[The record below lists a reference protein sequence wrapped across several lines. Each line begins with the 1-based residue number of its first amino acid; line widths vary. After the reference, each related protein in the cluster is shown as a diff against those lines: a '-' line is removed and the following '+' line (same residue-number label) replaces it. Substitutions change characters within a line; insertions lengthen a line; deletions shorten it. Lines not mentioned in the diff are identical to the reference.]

1 MNRTVADFRFAL
13 RGLLRAPGFTL
24 VVILT
29 LALGIG
35 ANTAMFGVAE
45 SVLWRPMPYA
55 NPERLVQVWE
65 TNPLKRWTDAPVAPA
80 NFADWQKLNSVF
92 NELAAYNAADMKG
105 AAGFDV
111 FLSGTGEPQ
120 RLKAITA
127 TGNLFRVLGVKPL
140 LGRTFRDEETFQ
152 GKSAVAIL
160 SWELWQSA
168 FAGDPGI
175 VGRTISINARNR
187 EVVGVMPR
195 EFYFPSR
202 GVQLW
207 LPLGFTPS
215 TFVEM
220 RRAHNLRVVARLKPG
235 VGITQAQAE
244 MTMIA
249 GRLEH
254 EYPDTNTK
262 MGVGLGGFQEWFTGD
277 ARAGLLMLL
286 GAVGFLLLIVCS
298 NVANLQLGRAG
309 ARRREIEIRKA
320 LGATRLQIVQ
330 QLGAESAVLGLMGG
344 AIGLM
349 LAFGAKR
356 VLLAFAP
363 ELPGAVPMQ
372 MDAWVLTFA
381 LGISLAAALVFG
393 IAPAYAAAKVGA
405 LNERSRTGTG
415 QNRTM
420 RSVLVA
426 CEVALSVM
434 LVSGAGLLV
443 KSLIRLEQVSP
454 GFQADHGLTF
464 AVSLPD
470 ARYPKDEQ
478 VVQTLQEIERRL
490 RESPQ
495 VEAVG
500 STSVL
505 ALGGQ
510 WWTGDATVE
519 GRAVD
524 DYERELRHKSVTPDY
539 FRAMGTPL
547 VSGRFLTEQDG
558 RVNTPEVTLV
568 NETLA
573 KMYFRDADPIGK
585 RIRFGRP
592 TDKDPWVTVVG
603 VVADEKQDGLA
614 APVQPEVYSPLAR
627 NATSD
632 MTFVVR
638 SYGPPEA
645 LIGHARQV
653 VHGVDKD
660 LVLTNVTTLND
671 IVYGSV
677 KNERFR
683 TTLLAGF
690 AGVALLLAAV
700 GIYGVLAYLV
710 TLRTR
715 EIGIRMALG
724 ARAGQLLTMMF
735 RQGMA
740 PVLFGLAIGL
750 LGGLVVTN
758 LIRTLLFGVEA
769 NDPAIYFATTGTLAV
784 VAMFACWIP
793 ALRATRV
800 DPMSALRDE

>member
-1 MNRTVADFRFAL
+1 
-13 RGLLRAPGFTL
+13 
-24 VVILT
+24 
-29 LALGIG
+29 
-35 ANTAMFGVAE
+35 
-45 SVLWRPMPYA
+45 
-55 NPERLVQVWE
+55 
-65 TNPLKRWTDAPVAPA
+65 
-80 NFADWQKLNSVF
+80 
-92 NELAAYNAADMKG
+92 
-105 AAGFDV
+105 
-111 FLSGTGEPQ
+111 
-120 RLKAITA
+120 
-127 TGNLFRVLGVKPL
+127 
-140 LGRTFRDEETFQ
+140 
-152 GKSAVAIL
+152 
-160 SWELWQSA
+160 
-168 FAGDPGI
+168 
-175 VGRTISINARNR
+175 
-187 EVVGVMPR
+187 
-195 EFYFPSR
+195 
-202 GVQLW
+202 
-207 LPLGFTPS
+207 
-215 TFVEM
+215 
-220 RRAHNLRVVARLKPG
+220 
-235 VGITQAQAE
+235 
-244 MTMIA
+244 
-249 GRLEH
+249 
-254 EYPDTNTK
+254 
-262 MGVGLGGFQEWFTGD
+262 
-277 ARAGLLMLL
+277 
-286 GAVGFLLLIVCS
+286 
-298 NVANLQLGRAG
+298 
-309 ARRREIEIRKA
+309 
-320 LGATRLQIVQ
+320 
-330 QLGAESAVLGLMGG
+330 
-344 AIGLM
+344 
-349 LAFGAKR
+349 
-356 VLLAFAP
+356 
-363 ELPGAVPMQ
+363 
-372 MDAWVLTFA
+372 
-381 LGISLAAALVFG
+381 
-393 IAPAYAAAKVGA
+393 
-405 LNERSRTGTG
+405 
-415 QNRTM
+415 
-420 RSVLVA
+420 
-426 CEVALSVM
+426 
-434 LVSGAGLLV
+434 
-443 KSLIRLEQVSP
+443 VSP
-454 GFQADHGLTF
+454 GFQADRGLTF

-510 WWTGDATVE
+510 WWTGDAMVE

-547 VSGRFLTEQDG
+547 VGGRFLTEQDD
-558 RVNTPEVTLV
+558 RASTPEVTLV

-573 KMYFRDADPIGK
+573 KRYFRGADPIGK

-627 NATSD
+627 NATGD

-645 LIGHARQV
+645 LTGLAREV

-710 TLRTR
+710 TQRTR
-715 EIGIRMALG
+715 EIGIRMAMG

-735 RQGMA
+735 RQGMT
-740 PVLFGLAIGL
+740 PVLLGLAIGL

-758 LIRTLLFGVEA
+758 LIRTLLFDVQA
-769 NDPAIYFATTGTLAV
+769 SDPAIYFATTGTLAV

>member
-1 MNRTVADFRFAL
+1 MNRMAADFRFAL

-29 LALGIG
+29 LALGLA

-55 NPERLVQVWE
+55 APERLVQIWE

-80 NFADWQKLNSVF
+80 NFADWQKRNSVF
-92 NELAAYNAADMKG
+92 TGLAAYNAADAKG
-105 AAGFDV
+105 ASGFDV

-140 LGRTFRDEETFQ
+140 LGRTFRDEETFR
-152 GKSAVAIL
+152 GKSAVAVL

-168 FAGDPGI
+168 FGGDPAI
-175 VGRTISINARNR
+175 VGRNISINARNL
-187 EVVGVMPR
+187 EVIGVMPR

-207 LPLGFTPS
+207 VPLGFTPE
-215 TFVEM
+215 TFVQM
-220 RRAHNLRVVARLKPG
+220 RRPHSLRVVARLKPG
-235 VGITQAQAE
+235 IGIAHAQAE

-249 GRLEH
+249 AQLEH

-277 ARAGLLMLL
+277 SRAGLLMLL
-286 GAVGFLLLIVCS
+286 GAVGFLLLIVCT
-298 NVANLQLGRAG
+298 NIANLQLGRAAG
-309 ARRREIEIRKA
+309 RIREIEIRKA
-320 LGATRLQIVQ
+320 LGATRRQIVQ
-330 QLGAESAVLGLMGG
+330 QLGAESLLLGLLGG
-344 AIGLM
+344 AAGLM
-349 LAFGAKR
+349 LAFGARR

-363 ELPGAVPMQ
+363 ELPGAAPMR
-372 MDAWVLTFA
+372 MDAWVLAFH

-393 IAPAYAAAKVGA
+393 MAPAWIAAKVGA
-405 LNERSRTGTG
+405 LNDRSRTGSG

-420 RSVLVA
+420 RGVLVA
-426 CEVALSVM
+426 CEVALSLT

-443 KSLIRLEQVSP
+443 KSLVRLEQVNP
-454 GFQADHGLTF
+454 GFQVERGLTF
-464 AVSLPD
+464 ALSLPD
-470 ARYPKDEQ
+470 ARYPKAEQ
-478 VVQTLQEIERRL
+478 AVQALQEIERRL
-490 RESPQ
+490 REIPQ

-505 ALGGQ
+505 ALAGS

-524 DYERELRHKSVTPDY
+524 DYERELRHKSVTPGY

-547 VSGRFLTEQDG
+547 VNGRFLTEQDG
-558 RVNTPEVTLV
+558 SANAAEVTLV

-573 KMYFRDADPIGK
+573 KKYFRGADPIGK

-592 TDKDPWVTVVG
+592 NDKDPWVTIVG
-603 VVADEKQDGLA
+603 VVADQKQDGLA
-614 APVQPEVYSPLAR
+614 VPVQPEVYSPLAR
-627 NATSD
+627 NATSN
-632 MTFVVR
+632 MTFVIR
-638 SYGPPEA
+638 SSASPEA
-645 LIGHARQV
+645 LTGLARQV

-660 LVLTNVTTLND
+660 LVLTDVTTLSD
-671 IVYGSV
+671 LVYGSV
-677 KNERFR
+677 RNERFR
-683 TTLLAGF
+683 TTLLAAF
-690 AGVALLLAAV
+690 AGVALLLAAL

-710 TLRTR
+710 TQRTR
-715 EIGIRMALG
+715 EIGIRMAMG
-724 ARAGQLLTMMF
+724 ARASQLLAMMF

-740 PVLFGLAIGL
+740 PVLFGMAIGL
-750 LGGLVVTN
+750 LGALVVTN
-758 LIRTLLFGVEA
+758 LLRTLLFGVPA
-769 NDPAIYFATTGTLAV
+769 NDPAIYLATTGILAL
-784 VAMFACWIP
+784 VAMFACWLP

>member
-1 MNRTVADFRFAL
+1 MNRMAADFRFAL

-24 VVILT
+24 VVVLT

-45 SVLWRPMPYA
+45 SVLWRPMPYS
-55 NPERLVQVWE
+55 NPARLVQIWE

-80 NFADWQKLNSVF
+80 NFADWQKRNSVF
-92 NELAAYNAADMKG
+92 SELAAYLTADVKG

-111 FLSGTGEPQ
+111 FLSGSGEPQ
-120 RLKAITA
+120 RLKAIMA

-140 LGRTFRDEETFQ
+140 LGRTFRDEETFR
-152 GKSAVAIL
+152 GKSAVAVL

-168 FAGDPGI
+168 FGGDPGI

-187 EVVGVMPR
+187 EVIGVMPR

-207 LPLGFTPS
+207 IPLGFTPA
-215 TFVEM
+215 TFVEV
-220 RRAHNLRVVARLKPG
+220 RRPHDLRVVARLKPG
-235 VGITQAQAE
+235 VSIAQAQAE

-249 GRLEH
+249 GQLEH

-286 GAVGFLLLIVCS
+286 GAVGFLLLIVCT
-298 NVANLQLGRAG
+298 NIANLQLGRATG
-309 ARRREIEIRKA
+309 RIREIEIRKA
-320 LGATRLQIVQ
+320 LGATRRQIVQ
-330 QLGAESAVLGLMGG
+330 QLGAESLLLGLLGG
-344 AIGLM
+344 AVGLM
-349 LAFGAKR
+349 LAFGARR
-356 VLLAFAP
+356 VLLAFVP
-363 ELPGAVPMQ
+363 ELPGAAPMQ
-372 MDAWVLTFA
+372 MDAWVLTFH
-381 LGISLAAALVFG
+381 LGITLAAALVFG
-393 IAPAYAAAKVGA
+393 IAPAYVAAKVGA

-415 QNRTM
+415 QNRRM
-420 RSVLVA
+420 RGVLVA
-426 CEVALSVM
+426 SEVALSVM

-443 KSLIRLEQVSP
+443 KSLVRLEQVNP
-454 GFQADHGLTF
+454 GFQVERGLTF
-464 AVSLPD
+464 GVSLPD
-470 ARYPKDEQ
+470 ARYPKSEQ
-478 VVQTLQEIERRL
+478 AVQTLQEIERRL
-490 RESPQ
+490 RGIPQ

-500 STSVL
+500 STSVM
-505 ALGGQ
+505 ALGGS

-547 VSGRFLTEQDG
+547 MSGRFLTEQDG
-558 RVNTPEVTLV
+558 SASAAEVTLV

-573 KMYFRDADPIGK
+573 KKYFRGADPIGK

-614 APVQPEVYSPLAR
+614 VTVQPEVYSPLAR
-627 NATSD
+627 NATTD
-632 MTFVVR
+632 MTFVIR
-638 SYGPPEA
+638 SSGPPEA
-645 LIGHARQV
+645 VTGLARQA

-660 LVLTNVTTLND
+660 LVLTDVTTLSD
-671 IVYGSV
+671 IVYGSA

-690 AGVALLLAAV
+690 AGVALLLAAI

-710 TLRTR
+710 TQRTR
-715 EIGIRMALG
+715 EIGIRMAMG
-724 ARAGQLLTMMF
+724 ARAGQLLAMMF

-740 PVLFGLAIGL
+740 PVIAGLAIGL

-758 LIRTLLFGVEA
+758 LLRTLLFGVQA
-769 NDPAIYFATTGTLAV
+769 NDPAIYLATIGILAI
-784 VAMFACWIP
+784 VAMCACWLP

>member
-1 MNRTVADFRFAL
+1 M
-13 RGLLRAPGFTL
+13 

-29 LALGIG
+29 LAVGIG

-45 SVLWRPMPYA
+45 SALWRPMPYA
-55 NPERLVQVWE
+55 QPERLVQVWE

-80 NFADWQKLNSVF
+80 NFADWQKRNSVF
-92 NELAAYNAADMKG
+92 TELAAYNSDDWKG
-105 AAGFDV
+105 ALGFDV
-111 FLSGTGEPQ
+111 FLSGTGEPRQ
-120 RLKAITA
+120 LKAITA

-140 LGRTFRDEETFQ
+140 LGRTFRDEETFE
-152 GKSAVAIL
+152 GKSAVAVL

-187 EVVGVMPR
+187 EVIGVMPR

-207 LPLGFTPS
+207 IPLGFTPS
-215 TFVEM
+215 TFVKV
-220 RRAHNLRVVARLKPG
+220 RRAHSLRVVARLKPG
-235 VGITQAQAE
+235 VSVAQAQSD
-244 MTMIA
+244 MTLIA

-262 MGVGLGGFQEWFTGD
+262 MGVGLGGFQDWFTGD
-277 ARAGLLMLL
+277 TRAGLLMLL
-286 GAVGFLLLIVCS
+286 GAVGFLLLIVCT
-298 NVANLQLGRAG
+298 NIANLQLGRAA
-309 ARRREIEIRKA
+309 ARTHEIEIRKA
-320 LGATRLQIVQ
+320 LGATRRQIVQ
-330 QLGAESAVLGLMGG
+330 QLGAESVLLGLLGG
-344 AIGLM
+344 AAGLL

-372 MDAWVLTFA
+372 MDVWILTFH
-381 LGISLAAALVFG
+381 LGVSLAAALLFG
-393 IAPAYAAAKVGA
+393 IAPAYIAAKAGA

-415 QNRTM
+415 QNRGM

-426 CEVALSVM
+426 SEVALSVM
-434 LVSGAGLLV
+434 LVCGAGLLV
-443 KSLIRLEQVSP
+443 KSLVRLEQVNP
-454 GFQADHGLTF
+454 GFQTEHGLAF
-464 AVSLPD
+464 GVSLPG

-478 VVQTLQEIERRL
+478 AVQALQEIERRL
-490 RESPQ
+490 RDSPQ
-495 VEAVG
+495 VTAVG
-500 STSVL
+500 AASVM
-505 ALGGQ
+505 ALGGSS
-510 WWTGDATVE
+510 WTGDATVE

-547 VSGRFLTEQDG
+547 VSGRFLMEQDG
-558 RVNTPEVTLV
+558 RADAPEVTVV
-568 NETLA
+568 NESLA
-573 KMYFRDADPIGK
+573 KKYFRGADPVGK
-585 RIRFGRP
+585 RLKFGRP
-592 TDKDPWVTVVG
+592 QDKDPWVTVVG

-614 APVQPEVYSPLAR
+614 APVQPEEYTPLAR
-627 NATSD
+627 EASNK

-638 SYGPPEA
+638 SSAPPEA
-645 LIGHARQV
+645 LAAMARQA

-660 LVLTNVTTLND
+660 LVLIDVNTLSE
-671 IVYGSV
+671 IVSGSV

-683 TTLLAGF
+683 TMLLAGF

-710 TLRTR
+710 TQRRR
-715 EIGIRMALG
+715 EIGIRMAMG
-724 ARAGQLLTMMF
+724 ARAGQLLAMVF

-750 LGGLVVTN
+750 AGGLVVTN
-758 LIRTLLFGVEA
+758 LIRALLFGVQA
-769 NDPAIYFATTGTLAV
+769 NDPSIYFASAGILAV
-784 VAMFACWIP
+784 VAMPACWIP

>member
-1 MNRTVADFRFAL
+1 
-13 RGLLRAPGFTL
+13 
-24 VVILT
+24 
-29 LALGIG
+29 
-35 ANTAMFGVAE
+35 
-45 SVLWRPMPYA
+45 
-55 NPERLVQVWE
+55 
-65 TNPLKRWTDAPVAPA
+65 
-80 NFADWQKLNSVF
+80 
-92 NELAAYNAADMKG
+92 
-105 AAGFDV
+105 
-111 FLSGTGEPQ
+111 
-120 RLKAITA
+120 
-127 TGNLFRVLGVKPL
+127 
-140 LGRTFRDEETFQ
+140 
-152 GKSAVAIL
+152 
-160 SWELWQSA
+160 
-168 FAGDPGI
+168 
-175 VGRTISINARNR
+175 
-187 EVVGVMPR
+187 
-195 EFYFPSR
+195 
-202 GVQLW
+202 
-207 LPLGFTPS
+207 
-215 TFVEM
+215 
-220 RRAHNLRVVARLKPG
+220 LKPG
-235 VGITQAQAE
+235 VSMAQAQAD

-249 GRLEH
+249 ARLER

-277 ARAGLLMLL
+277 TRAGLLMLL
-286 GAVGFLLLIVCS
+286 GAVGFLLLIVCT
-298 NVANLQLGRAG
+298 NIANLQLGRAAG
-309 ARRREIEIRKA
+309 RLREIEIRKA
-320 LGATRLQIVQ
+320 LGATRRQIVQ
-330 QLGAESAVLGLMGG
+330 QLATESVLLGLLGG
-344 AIGLM
+344 AAGLL

-356 VLLAFAP
+356 LLLAFAP

-372 MDAWVLTFA
+372 MDAWVLTFH
-381 LGISLAAALVFG
+381 LGISLAAALLFG
-393 IAPAYAAAKVGA
+393 IAPAYVAAKGGA

-426 CEVALSVM
+426 SEVALSVM

-443 KSLIRLEQVSP
+443 KSLVRLEQVSP
-454 GFQADHGLTF
+454 GFQAERGLTF
-464 AVSLPD
+464 GVKLPG

-478 VVQTLQEIERRL
+478 AVQALQEIERRL

-495 VEAVG
+495 VESVG
-500 STSVL
+500 AASVL
-505 ALGGQ
+505 ALGGS

-558 RVNTPEVTLV
+558 RADAPEVTLV

-573 KMYFRDADPIGK
+573 KKYFRGADPVGK

-614 APVQPEVYSPLAR
+614 VPVQPEVYSPLAR
-627 NATSD
+627 NASNS
-632 MTFVVR
+632 MTFVMR
-638 SYGPPEA
+638 SAGSPEA
-645 LIGHARQV
+645 LTGLARLA

-660 LVLTNVTTLND
+660 LVLTDVSTLNE

-710 TLRTR
+710 TQRTR
-715 EIGIRMALG
+715 EIGIRMAMG
-724 ARAGQLLTMMF
+724 ARAGQLLAMVF

-740 PVLFGLAIGL
+740 PVMFGLAIGL
-750 LGGLVVTN
+750 LGGLAVTN

-769 NDPAIYFATTGTLAV
+769 NDPAIYLATAAILAV
-784 VAMFACWIP
+784 VAMSACWIP
-793 ALRATRV
+793 AFRATRV

>member
-13 RGLLRAPGFTL
+13 RGLLRAPAFTL
-24 VVILT
+24 VVVLT

-35 ANTAMFGVAE
+35 ANTAMFGVTE
-45 SVLWRPMPYA
+45 SVLWRPMPYS
-55 NPERLVQVWE
+55 NPELLVQVWE

-80 NFADWQKLNSVF
+80 NFADWQKRNSVF
-92 NELAAYNAADMKG
+92 TELAAYNAADMKG

-120 RLKAITA
+120 RLKAIAA
-127 TGNLFRVLGVKPL
+127 TGNLFRVLGTNPL
-140 LGRTFRDEETFQ
+140 LGRSFRDEETFQ
-152 GKSAVAIL
+152 GKSAVVIL

-168 FAGDPGI
+168 FGGDPGI
-175 VGRTISINARNR
+175 VGRTISINASNR

-215 TFVEM
+215 TFVKV
-220 RRAHNLRVVARLKPG
+220 RRAHSLRVVARLKPG
-235 VGITQAQAE
+235 VSIAQAQAE

-262 MGVGLGGFQEWFTGD
+262 MGIGLGGFQEWFTGD

-286 GAVGFLLLIVCS
+286 GAVGFLLLIACT
-298 NVANLQLGRAG
+298 NIANLQLGRAA
-309 ARRREIEIRKA
+309 ARTREIEIRKA

-330 QLGAESAVLGLMGG
+330 QLGAESLVLGLLGG
-344 AIGLM
+344 VAGLILAIG
-349 LAFGAKR
+349 ARR

-363 ELPGAVPMQ
+363 ELPGGVPMQ
-372 MDAWVLTFA
+372 MDAWLLSFVLC
-381 LGISLAAALVFG
+381 ISLGTAMVFG
-393 IAPAYAAAKVGA
+393 IAPAYAAAKVGT

-415 QNRTM
+415 QGRTT

-434 LVSGAGLLV
+434 LVCGAGLLV
-443 KSLIRLEQVSP
+443 KSLVRLEQVSP
-454 GFQADHGLTF
+454 GFQADRGLTF
-464 AVSLPD
+464 GVSLPA

-490 RESPQ
+490 RDSPQ

-500 STSVL
+500 SASVL

-547 VSGRFLTEQDG
+547 VSGRFLEEQDG
-558 RVNTPEVTLV
+558 LANAPEVTLV

-573 KMYFRDADPIGK
+573 KKYFRGADPIGK

-614 APVQPEVYSPLAR
+614 SLVQPEVYSPLAR
-627 NATSD
+627 NATNE

-638 SYGPPEA
+638 SYGSPEA
-645 LIGHARQV
+645 LAGLARQV
-653 VHGVDKD
+653 VHGVDKN
-660 LVLTNVTTLND
+660 LVLTNVNTLND
-671 IVYGSV
+671 IVFGSV

-710 TLRTR
+710 TQRTR
-715 EIGIRMALG
+715 EIGIRMAMG
-724 ARAGQLLTMMF
+724 ARASQLLTMVF

-740 PVLFGLAIGL
+740 PVLFGLASGL
-750 LGGLVVTN
+750 LGGLAVTN
-758 LIRTLLFGVEA
+758 LIRTLLFGVQA
-769 NDPAIYFATTGTLAV
+769 NDPVIYLAATGILAV
-784 VAMFACWIP
+784 VAMLACWIP
-793 ALRATRV
+793 AVRATRV

>member
-1 MNRTVADFRFAL
+1 MVADFRFAL
-13 RGLLRAPGFTL
+13 RGLLRAPAFTL
-24 VVILT
+24 IVVLT

-45 SVLWRPMPYA
+45 SVLWRAMPYA
-55 NPERLVQVWE
+55 NPGRLVQVWE

-80 NFADWQKLNSVF
+80 NFADWQKRNTVF
-92 NELAAYNAADMKG
+92 DELAAYNTADIKG
-105 AAGFDV
+105 ASGFDV

-120 RLKAITA
+120 RLKAISA
-127 TGNLFRVLGVKPL
+127 TGNLFRVLGVNPRI
-140 LGRTFRDEETFQ
+140 GRTFRDEETFE

-168 FAGDPGI
+168 FGGDPGI
-175 VGRTISINARNR
+175 VGRTISINASNR

-215 TFVEM
+215 TFVKT
-220 RRAHNLRVVARLKPG
+220 RRAHSLRVVARLKPG
-235 VGITQAQAE
+235 VSIAQAQVE

-277 ARAGLLMLL
+277 AKPGLLMLL
-286 GAVGFLLLIVCS
+286 GAVEFLLLIVCT
-298 NVANLQLGRAG
+298 NVANLQLGRAA
-309 ARRREIEIRKA
+309 ARMREIEIRKA
-320 LGATRLQIVQ
+320 LGATRRQIIQ
-330 QLGAESAVLGLMGG
+330 QLGAESVLLGLLGG
-344 AIGLM
+344 AAGFM

-356 VLLAFAP
+356 VLFSFAP
-363 ELPGAVPMQ
+363 ELPGAVPLQ
-372 MDAWVLTFA
+372 MDVWVLTFT
-381 LGISLAAALVFG
+381 LGISVAAALIFG
-393 IAPAYAAAKVGA
+393 IAPAYVAVKVRT
-405 LNERSRTGTG
+405 LNDRSRTGTG
-415 QNRTM
+415 QNRAI

-443 KSLIRLEQVSP
+443 RSLVRLEQVSP
-454 GFQADHGLTF
+454 GFQADRGLAF
-464 AVSLPD
+464 GVSLPF

-478 VVQTLQEIERRL
+478 QVQTLQEIERRL
-490 RESPQ
+490 RENPQ

-500 STSVL
+500 ATSLL

-519 GRAVD
+519 GRSVD

-547 VSGRFLTEQDG
+547 VSGRFLEEQDG
-558 RVNTPEVTLV
+558 RANAPEVTLV

-573 KMYFRDADPIGK
+573 KKYFRGSDAIGK
-585 RIRFGRP
+585 RIKFGRP
-592 TDKDPWVTVVG
+592 TDKDPWVVVVG

-627 NATSD
+627 NATTD
-632 MTFVVR
+632 MTFVIR
-638 SYGPPEA
+638 SSGPPEGLTA
-645 LIGHARQV
+645 LARQV
-653 VHGVDKD
+653 VHRVDKD
-660 LVLTNVTTLND
+660 LVLTDVTTLSD

-683 TTLLAGF
+683 TRLLTGF

-710 TLRTR
+710 TQRTR
-715 EIGIRMALG
+715 EIGIRMAMG
-724 ARAGQLLTMMF
+724 ARTTQLLTMVF
-735 RQGMA
+735 RQGMT

-750 LGGLVVTN
+750 LGGLAVTN
-758 LIRTLLFGVEA
+758 LIRTLLFSVQA
-769 NDPAIYFATTGTLAV
+769 DDPAIYLATTGILAV
-784 VAMFACWIP
+784 VAMLACWIP
-793 ALRATRV
+793 ALRATQV
-800 DPMSALRDE
+800 DPMSALRNE

>member
-1 MNRTVADFRFAL
+1 MNRIAADFRFAL

-24 VVILT
+24 VVLLT
-29 LALGIG
+29 LGLGIG
-35 ANTAMFGVAE
+35 ANTTMFGVAE
-45 SVLWRPMPYA
+45 AVLWRPMPYVM
-55 NPERLVQVWE
+55 PERLVQIWE

-80 NFADWQKLNSVF
+80 NFADWQKRNSVF
-92 NELAAYNAADMKG
+92 TELAAYDAADLKG
-105 AAGFDV
+105 ATGFDV
-111 FLSGTGEPQ
+111 FLSGAGEPQ

-140 LGRTFRDEETFQ
+140 LGRTFRDEETFR
-152 GKSAVAIL
+152 GKSAVAVL

-168 FAGDPGI
+168 FGGDPGI
-175 VGRTISINARNR
+175 VGRTISINSSNR

-195 EFYFPSR
+195 AFYFPSR

-207 LPLGFTPS
+207 VPLGFTPA
-215 TFVEM
+215 TFVEQ
-220 RRAHNLRVVARLKPG
+220 RRPHSLRVVARLKPG
-235 VGITQAQAE
+235 VDIAQAQAE

-249 GRLEH
+249 GQLER

-286 GAVGFLLLIVCS
+286 GAVGFLLLIGCT
-298 NVANLQLGRAG
+298 NIANLQLGRAAG
-309 ARRREIEIRKA
+309 RIREIEIRKA
-320 LGATRLQIVQ
+320 LGATRRQIVQ
-330 QLGAESAVLGLMGG
+330 QLGAESLLLGLLGG
-344 AIGLM
+344 AAGLM
-349 LAFGAKR
+349 LAFGAGR

-363 ELPGAVPMQ
+363 ALPGAAPLR
-372 MDAWVLTFA
+372 MDAWVLAFH
-381 LGISLAAALVFG
+381 LGITLAAALVFG
-393 IAPAYAAAKVGA
+393 IAPAYVAAKVGA
-405 LNERSRTGTG
+405 LNQRSRTGTG

-420 RSVLVA
+420 RGVLVA

-443 KSLIRLEQVSP
+443 KSLVRLEQVDP
-454 GFQADHGLTF
+454 GFQVERGLTF
-464 AVSLPD
+464 GVSLPN

-478 VVQTLQEIERRL
+478 AVQTLQEIERRL
-490 RESPQ
+490 RELPQ
-495 VEAVG
+495 VDAVG

-505 ALGGQ
+505 ALRGS

-558 RVNTPEVTLV
+558 GANAAEVTLV

-573 KMYFRDADPIGK
+573 KKYFRGADPIGK

-614 APVQPEVYSPLAR
+614 VPVQPEVYSPLAR
-627 NATSD
+627 NQTSD
-632 MTFVVR
+632 MTFVIR
-638 SYGPPEA
+638 SSGPPEA
-645 LIGHARQV
+645 LTGLARQA
-653 VHGVDKD
+653 VHSVDKD
-660 LVLTNVTTLND
+660 LVLTDVTTLGD

-690 AGVALLLAAV
+690 AGAALLLAAV

-710 TLRTR
+710 TQRTR
-715 EIGIRMALG
+715 EIGIRMAMG
-724 ARAGQLLTMMF
+724 ARAGQLLAMVF

-740 PVLFGLAIGL
+740 PVLAGLAIGL
-750 LGGLVVTN
+750 AGGLAVTN
-758 LIRTLLFGVEA
+758 LLRTLLFGVQA
-769 NDPAIYFATTGTLAV
+769 NDPAIYLASSGILGA
-784 VAMFACWIP
+784 VAMFACWLP